1 MCNLASMKGR
11 YGSECLYRVD
21 PVGKLDKKRSDAF
34 LLEIKISCTPRSTWH
49 AGLPVALLITIVSK
63 RLPAYINF

>member
-1 MCNLASMKGR
+1 MEGR

-34 LLEIKISCTPRSTWH
+34 LLEIKIS
-49 AGLPVALLITIVSK
+49 
-63 RLPAYINF
+63 